1 MPPKMTILFI
11 DNTCTFGGAINS
23 LENLVHAL
31 DKQRFIPILVTGQAP
46 QILAETFD
54 IRWYH
59 MMPQRSWV
67 DNQRYLK
74 LAGLSI
80 FSFNITRRML
90 NGLRLLYWI
99 VRVHLPEGLRYY
111 RIGRKHQ
118 VSLVHLN
125 NIIGSQLSGII
136 AAKLLR
142 VPLIAHMR
150 DFEAVSP
157 VTRLYARF
165 VDHFV
170 AISQAVRHNIRQLGV
185 ADQKITLV
193 HDAIDI
199 KALMNQ
205 PEPAQT
211 LQEAFGTPP
220 NCPTFAI
227 FGRVIA
233 WKGIREFIEASRK
246 VMDRIP
252 NARGFVVGSPSDGD
266 APFLLKMQKFAGELG
281 LADRIVFTG
290 YRKDALQL
298 MRRMDLIVH
307 ASKRP
312 EPFGMVIIEGMAFG
326 KPVVATRGGG
336 PLDIVRHMETG
347 LLIEMGDSDA
357 LAGAITF
364 LLRHPEV
371 RNRMGKAAYNH
382 VQERFSIERNVLQI
396 EALYQQQIA
405 TSGAEHV

>member
-23 LENLVHAL
+23 LEKLVHAL
-31 DKQRFIPILVTGQAP
+31 DKQRFVPILVTGQAP
-46 QILAETFD
+46 HLLAEMFD

-67 DNQRYLK
+67 DNHRYLK

-80 FSFNITRRML
+80 FRFNITRRLL
-90 NGLRLLYWI
+90 NALRLLYWI
-99 VRVHLPEGLRYY
+99 ACVHLPEGLRYY

-118 VSLVHLN
+118 VSIVHLN

-150 DFEAVSP
+150 DFEAISP
-157 VTRLYARF
+157 VTRLYARA

-170 AISQAVRHNIRQLGV
+170 AISQAVRHNIGQLGV
-185 ADQKITLV
+185 ADEKITLV

-199 KALMNQ
+199 TALKDQ
-205 PEPAQT
+205 PDPPQT
-211 LQEAFGTPP
+211 LHEAFGTPP

-246 VMDRIP
+246 VMERIP

-266 APFLLKMQKFAGELG
+266 APFFLKMQQFAGELG
-281 LADRIVFTG
+281 LAERIVFTG

-298 MRRMDLIVH
+298 MRQMDIIVH

-312 EPFGMVIIEGMAFG
+312 EPFGMVIIEGMALG

-347 LLIEMGDSDA
+347 ILIEMGDSDA

-371 RNRMGKAAYNH
+371 INRMGKAAYHH
-382 VQERFSIERNVLQI
+382 VKERFSIERNVLQL
-396 EALYQQQIA
+396 EALYQNQSA
-405 TSGAEHV
+405 TSGAEHI

>member
-1 MPPKMTILFI
+1 MTILFI

-23 LENLVHAL
+23 LENLIHAL
-31 DKQRFIPILVTGQAP
+31 DKRRFVPILVTGQPP
-46 QILAETFD
+46 QVLADTFD

-67 DNQRYLK
+67 DNHDYVK
-74 LAGLSI
+74 LTVLPI
-80 FSFNITRRML
+80 FKFNATRRVL
-90 NGLRLLYWI
+90 NALRFLYWI
-99 VRVHLPEGLRYY
+99 FRVHLPEGFKYY
-111 RIGRKHQ
+111 RIGRRHQ
-118 VSLVHLN
+118 VSIVHLN

-150 DFEAVSP
+150 DFETISP
-157 VTRLYARF
+157 VTRFYARA

-170 AISQAVRHNIRQLGV
+170 AISQAVRDNIGQLGV
-185 ADQKITLV
+185 PGEKITLV

-199 KALMNQ
+199 KAIIDQ
-205 PEPAQT
+205 PEPART
-211 LQEAFGTPP
+211 LDQAFGIPP

-227 FGRVIA
+227 FGRVID

-252 NARGFVVGSPSDGD
+252 HARSFVVGSPSDGD
-266 APFLLKMQKFAGELG
+266 VPFFLKMQQFAGELG

-298 MRRMDLIVH
+298 MRQMDIVVH

-312 EPFGMVIIEGMAFG
+312 EPFGMVIIEGMALG

-347 LLIEMGDSDA
+347 ILIEMGDSDE

-364 LLRHPEV
+364 LIGHPEV
-371 RNRMGKAAYNH
+371 ANRLGSAACNH
-382 VQERFSIERNVLQI
+382 VKERFSIERNVLQM
-396 EALYQQQIA
+396 EALYQQQISTQA
-405 TSGAEHV
+405 LNEHV